1 MKNVWHTAWDS
12 ARGPIK
18 RLAPQ
23 TRIVCGASA
32 AAVCLIAPATH
43 AAGIA
48 IVTVILAMWTLLIQ
62 PPLRVARTT
71 LLFALVLFLPY
82 FLLTPLIVFESSATD
97 WRTALLAPWAV
108 FFHGTTIMT
117 VSIFTVTTLSIS
129 ALRQGLERLPCPDII
144 NAVLI
149 QIVHQTINIY
159 YETRRIAQAI
169 SVRGGTNGYRTAFR
183 IIFSLPG
190 VWLPRMVD
198 RAERVA
204 DAMALRGY
212 CQRDISPS
220 GSVSTSRKDT
230 LAILVSLGC
239 IGGAVA
245 VRFWSAS

>member
-23 TRIVCGASA
+23 TRIVCGISA
-32 AAVCLIAPATH
+32 ASVCIIAPATH
-43 AAGIA
+43 ATGIATAAGILT
-48 IVTVILAMWTLLIQ
+48 IWTLLIQ

-71 LLFALVLFLPY
+71 LLLALVLFLPY
-82 FLLTPLIVFESSATD
+82 FLLTPLILFESSATD
-97 WRTALLAPWAV
+97 WGAALAATWAV
-108 FFHGTTIMT
+108 FFHGTTVMT
-117 VSIFTVTTLSIS
+117 VSVFTVTTLSIS
-129 ALRQGLERLPCPDII
+129 ALRQGLERLPTPDII

-149 QIVHQTINIY
+149 QIVHQTINLY
-159 YETRRIAQAI
+159 YETRRMAQAI
-169 SVRGGTNGYRTAFR
+169 AVRGGTNGYHTAFR
-183 IIFSLPG
+183 IIVSLPG

-220 GSVSTSRKDT
+220 GSVATTLKDA
-230 LAILVSLGC
+230 LAKIVSLGC

-245 VRFWSAS
+245 VRLWGAS

>member
-12 ARGPIK
+12 ARGPMK

-23 TRIVCGASA
+23 TRIVCGVSA

-48 IVTVILAMWTLLIQ
+48 IAAVILSMWTLLTR

-71 LLFALVLFLPY
+71 LLLALVLFLPY
-82 FLLTPLIVFESSATD
+82 FLLTPLIVFESAAD
-97 WRTALLAPWAV
+97 WRAALAAPWAV
-108 FFHGTTIMT
+108 FFHATTVMT
-117 VSIFTVTTLSIS
+117 VSAFTVTTLSMS
-129 ALRQGLERLPCPDII
+129 ALRQGLERLPTPDII

-149 QIVHQTINIY
+149 QIVHQTINLH
-159 YETRRIAQAI
+159 YETRRMAQAI
-169 SVRGGTNGYRTAFR
+169 AVRGGTDGYRTAFR
-183 IIFSLPG
+183 IIFSLPV

-198 RAERVA
+198 RAERIA
-204 DAMALRGY
+204 DAMTLRGY

-220 GSVSTSRKDT
+220 GSVATSLKDA
-230 LAILVSLGC
+230 LAISVSLGC

-245 VRFWSAS
+245 VRLWSAS